1 MTIALTLGQLWWIV
15 AVCVGLL
22 IAIAFWPFRLP
33 KANPFGIE
41 QGEPWCRQHSRPY
54 RECTH
59 AKESL

>member
-1 MTIALTLGQLWWIV
+1 MTLALTSGQLWWIV
-15 AVCVGLL
+15 AACVGLL

-33 KANPFGIE
+33 KANPFGNE
-41 QGEPWCRQHSRPY
+41 QGEPWCRQHSRPC